1 MSGSNSAERKRHEPL
16 VLVETADLSEE
27 EWLDYRRR
35 GIGGSDV
42 SAIFGTSPFRTARD
56 LYYDKLN
63 IASVEDD
70 EGNWVAM
77 EMGHLLEPLVAKIFE
92 RKTGY
97 RVYQIKKMF
106 QHPQYPWMLAD
117 VDYFVELP
125 DGTTAILE
133 IKTTNYNAR
142 DNWWMNGKETVP
154 VYYESQGRHYMAVT
168 DLDRCFFCCLYGNN
182 EEEVIIREVKRDFEY
197 EAEMVFLE
205 QYFWENHVQRHVP
218 PPYTESGALIIE
230 SARKHFGPADKNAP
244 AVALDLDMTAKL
256 MQYLRLLDEKKNAE
270 VYSKEIDKDIQRLKA
285 LLIAEMGT
293 SCTAVCEQEGVNYT
307 VTYRGSFGHICGLTR
322 RIAMGL
328 LQHYTQLQAF
338 IPDFTTESDAVFALN
353 NMMALLEMT
362 DWKQV
367 RKDILTTDADW
378 LDLKEKLAF
387 SDDFVEQNRETV
399 TEFLLQGGA
408 AMVCALYGE
417 LDGQEL
423 AVEALRRIVQAELMG
438 QFYKLK
444 YFAGD
449 LQREIRYPVSEMQE
463 SFWKKNL
470 SLARGAFWAEEVDDF
485 YHTLRLG
492 ELPHSTCLSYRTGS
506 QRECLLA
513 AFDSNK
519 KIVLVKKDEAVVAR
533 ACLRLTK
540 GAFQKPP
547 AVDFSFADLSQENM
561 DSGKPVTSEK
571 PVLFLESIYTFGLN
585 DIEKEEVMKLAV
597 SLTTQKAAELGVVAV
612 LARRYLGC
620 YERDEYVLAPF
631 YVYISKSKNGWQY
644 LDSLGGA
651 AYTSAKEE
659 YVEHPF
665 LVIQTAMHHAGAH
678 NRNEVDYE

>member
-27 EWLDYRRR
+27 DWLDYRRR

-168 DLDRCFFCCLYGNN
+168 DIDRCFFCCLYGNN

-307 VTYRGSFGHICGLTR
+307 VTYTPVRKSIIDKDNIYLPRVFAQEDETAR
-322 RIAMGL
+322 RIAQRLVTQMPVEHIAPVLEQVKVEMGL
-328 LQHYTQLQAF
+328 RLSAQQEAAVYAAF
-338 IPDFTTESDAVFALN
+338 
-353 NMMALLEMT
+353 
-362 DWKQV
+362 
-367 RKDILTTDADW
+367 RH
-378 LDLKEKLAF
+378 
-387 SDDFVEQNRETV
+387 
-399 TEFLLQGGA
+399 G
-408 AMVCALYGE
+408 
-417 LDGQEL
+417 
-423 AVEALRRIVQAELMG
+423 
-438 QFYKLK
+438 
-444 YFAGD
+444 
-449 LQREIRYPVSEMQE
+449 
-463 SFWKKNL
+463 L
-470 SLARGAFWAEEVDDF
+470 SVI
-485 YHTLRLG
+485 
-492 ELPHSTCLSYRTGS
+492 TGS
-506 QRECLLA
+506 PGTGKTTVLRTILEVYRRLHP
-513 AFDSNK
+513 DG
-519 KIVLVKKDEAVVAR
+519 KIALMAPTGRASRRMSESTGFEDAR
-533 ACLRLTK
+533 TLH
-540 GAFQKPP
+540 
-547 AVDFSFADLSQENM
+547 
-561 DSGKPVTSEK
+561 SGLGLTSE
-571 PVLFLESIYTFGLN
+571 EDEGIIIRT
-585 DIEKEEVMKLAV
+585 
-597 SLTTQKAAELGVVAV
+597 
-612 LARRYLGC
+612 RRTRC
-620 YERDEYVLAPF
+620 
-631 YVYISKSKNGWQY
+631 
-644 LDSLGGA
+644 
-651 AYTSAKEE
+651 
-659 YVEHPF
+659 
-665 LVIQTAMHHAGAH
+665 
-678 NRNEVDYE
+678 

>member
-1 MSGSNSAERKRHEPL
+1 MSGSNSAERKRYEPL

-27 EWLDYRRR
+27 DWLDYRRR

-293 SCTAVCEQEGVNYT
+293 SCTAICEQEGVNYT
-307 VTYRGSFGHICGLTR
+307 VSLSQHAAAGMSYIDTKTGEEGIDFLADFEKADSTEKPDKHIAGN
-322 RIAMGL
+322 G
-328 LQHYTQLQAF
+328 F
-338 IPDFTTESDAVFALN
+338 
-353 NMMALLEMT
+353 
-362 DWKQV
+362 
-367 RKDILTTDADW
+367 
-378 LDLKEKLAF
+378 F
-387 SDDFVEQNRETV
+387 SHSV
-399 TEFLLQGGA
+399 
-408 AMVCALYGE
+408 Y
-417 LDGQEL
+417 
-423 AVEALRRIVQAELMG
+423 
-438 QFYKLK
+438 
-444 YFAGD
+444 
-449 LQREIRYPVSEMQE
+449 
-463 SFWKKNL
+463 L
-470 SLARGAFWAEEVDDF
+470 SLHIAF
-485 YHTLRLG
+485 G
-492 ELPHSTCLSYRTGS
+492 
-506 QRECLLA
+506 
-513 AFDSNK
+513 
-519 KIVLVKKDEAVVAR
+519 
-533 ACLRLTK
+533 
-540 GAFQKPP
+540 
-547 AVDFSFADLSQENM
+547 
-561 DSGKPVTSEK
+561 DSGKSRLAEQAGENCDCK
-571 PVLFLESIYTFGLN
+571 GRKQKFFEFLQG
-585 DIEKEEVMKLAV
+585 
-597 SLTTQKAAELGVVAV
+597 
-612 LARRYLGC
+612 
-620 YERDEYVLAPF
+620 
-631 YVYISKSKNGWQY
+631 
-644 LDSLGGA
+644 
-651 AYTSAKEE
+651 
-659 YVEHPF
+659 
-665 LVIQTAMHHAGAH
+665 
-678 NRNEVDYE
+678 